1 MHTFRYK
8 PLFQARFSPDFIA
21 FDCSDQINKADI
33 RAQTVPASA
42 KCGQYTSEAG
52 GEGALVELANYA
64 LARSAI
70 IFSPENICL
79 RGLSG
84 VTLFLHH
91 YSFIIQPA
99 NSPCVSSFLEAIF
112 DLLSLTAVG
121 SRICF
126 ILSHR
131 HTASSPSTSTAR
143 FEHAAF
149 RCNKTCGVCWTPS
162 GWLVGTTLGR
172 THGWK
177 DLEIFTAC
185 TAPPPRR
192 LGIAKIPH
200 PDRVS
205 GTCFLLG

>member
-1 MHTFRYK
+1 MSLTNPIPHSRIATIGNISSCNCNKRK
-8 PLFQARFSPDFIA
+8 TKVTQHAHVSLQATLLFQARISPDFIA

-42 KCGQYTSEAG
+42 KCEYTLEAG

-79 RGLSG
+79 RRLSG

-91 YSFIIQPA
+91 YSFIIHPPTLLA
-99 NSPCVSSFLEAIF
+99 FLHSSILFSTSYHLQR
-112 DLLSLTAVG
+112 LG

-131 HTASSPSTSTAR
+131 HTQWVNVQHQP
-143 FEHAAF
+143 EY
-149 RCNKTCGVCWTPS
+149 
-162 GWLVGTTLGR
+162 GW
-172 THGWK
+172 
-177 DLEIFTAC
+177 
-185 TAPPPRR
+185 
-192 LGIAKIPH
+192 
-200 PDRVS
+200 
-205 GTCFLLG
+205 